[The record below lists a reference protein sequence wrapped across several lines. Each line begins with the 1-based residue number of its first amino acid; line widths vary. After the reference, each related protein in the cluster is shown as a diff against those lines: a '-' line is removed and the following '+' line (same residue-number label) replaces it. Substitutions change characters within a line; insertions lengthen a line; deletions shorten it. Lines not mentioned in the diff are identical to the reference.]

1 MEVSLINLENISDAK
16 CAAEFL
22 KSDVYKLAEIMQI
35 PPMIKSCIR
44 SVFDGLKCFCVF
56 LTHCRF
62 AYPCRYGD
70 MIPRF
75 GRSLPEFCLISN
87 ATDHIYNR
95 FGRLLHDFNQLGWH
109 LNNWKFLPV
118 KFIGKKPP

>member
-70 MIPRF
+70 IF
-75 GRSLPEFCLISN
+75 QDLEGRYLNSALYQMQQTTFTIDLDVYYMSLINLAGTSTTGNFC
-87 ATDHIYNR
+87 R
-95 FGRLLHDFNQLGWH
+95 
-109 LNNWKFLPV
+109 
-118 KFIGKKPP
+118 